1 MKRIIIVKL
10 IFILII
16 FLFISIPAFAQGP
29 PIWRQE
35 RFIELR
41 GSWYNIGKQVSQYF
55 PEDIYGGAALFSQA
69 MGIPADEAREY
80 YNQVESMIPADIKE
94 ELTGM
99 AEGLADYYSFTP
111 DYAWGLILVWNFGFD
126 IFTKHQLE
134 PVDQAG
140 ACTAFCF
147 NSEAGMFLGHNTD
160 NYPSAKYP
168 TAEDYGVVY
177 NFIPANGD
185 QSFLH
190 FFAPGFAGVVLAI
203 NESGIG
209 VTFNVGRP
217 NKDYTFGL
225 PVTYMIRK
233 AMAKSRTLD
242 EAVGYFQDF
251 QEQGGHYA
259 HQGANIL
266 IADFKNKSM
275 ARLQIT
281 SGDMKIT
288 YGQELKPGV
297 TYVACTNHF
306 DDDFSPLSETDKQS
320 ASNISSMSRYQKLME
335 LLQQQ
340 TTYDL
345 NACWAILTDHSN
357 GLDGLP
363 DNNTICRK
371 TPFTATTITNIFT
384 ADKAYY
390 TLGVPCDYLPYYGD
404 YQTIDIKNIIKPAI
418 AGTVRG
424 MFLLPVAK
432 AKVTLEGVSVDG
444 IKHTICTR
452 WNGKFAFNNLPAGD
466 YNITIATQDK
476 SDPTKFITRGIKKVA
491 YDGVRKVRVP
501 YFINSTK

>member
-1 MKRIIIVKL
+1 MKKAFFAKAIYA
-10 IFILII
+10 FTI
-16 FLFISIPAFAQGP
+16 FLFITFPAFAQTP
-29 PIWRQE
+29 PAWRQD
-35 RFIELR
+35 RVIELR
-41 GSWYNIGKQVSQYF
+41 GSWYHIGKQISHYF
-55 PEDIYGGAALFSQA
+55 PEDVYGGATLFSEA
-69 MGIPADEAREY
+69 MGISADEAREY
-80 YNQVESMIPADIKE
+80 YNQVESMIPADIIE
-94 ELTGM
+94 ELVGM

-111 DYAWGLILVWNFGFD
+111 DYAWDLILIWNFGFD
-126 IFTKHQLE
+126 IFTKHNLE
-134 PVDQAG
+134 PLDQAG

-177 NFIPANGD
+177 NFIPATGE
-185 QSFLH
+185 QRFLH

-251 QEQGGHYA
+251 QEQGGRYA

-266 IADFKNKSM
+266 IADFANKTM

-288 YGQELKPGV
+288 YGQQLKPGV

-320 ASNISSMSRYQKLME
+320 ASNISSLSRYQRLME

-345 NACWAILTDHSN
+345 NACWSILTDHSN
-357 GLDGLP
+357 GLNGLP

-371 TPFTATTITNIFT
+371 QPFTATTITNIFT

-390 TLGVPCDYLPYYGD
+390 TLGVPCDYLPYYGEP
-404 YQTIDIKNIIKPAI
+404 QEIDLKRIIRPSI
-418 AGTVRG
+418 IGVVRG
-424 MFLLPVAK
+424 LFFLPVAK
-432 AKVTLEGVSVDG
+432 AKVILEGISVDG

-452 WNGKFAFNNLPAGD
+452 WNGRFAFNNLPAGN

-476 SDPTKFITRGIKKVA
+476 SDPTKFITRFSRQIN
-491 YDGVRKVRVP
+491 YDGVHKKRVP
-501 YFINSTK
+501 CFLWDK

>member
-1 MKRIIIVKL
+1 MKKDFFAKAIYAFTIC
-10 IFILII
+10 
-16 FLFISIPAFAQGP
+16 LFIAIPAFAQSP
-29 PIWRQE
+29 PAWRQD
-35 RFIELR
+35 RVIELR
-41 GSWYNIGKQVSQYF
+41 GSWYNIGRQISQYF
-55 PEDIYGGAALFSQA
+55 PEDAYSGSLLFSEA

-80 YNQVESMIPADIKE
+80 YNQVESMIPEDIKD

-99 AEGLADYYSFTP
+99 AEGLADYYNFTP

-126 IFTKHQLE
+126 ILTKHQLE
-134 PVDQAG
+134 PADQAG

-160 NYPSAKYP
+160 NYPSSKYP
-168 TAEDYGVVY
+168 DVEDYGVVY
-177 NFIPANGD
+177 NFVPANGD

-190 FFAPGFAGVVLAI
+190 FFSPGFAGVVLAI

-209 VTFNVGRP
+209 VTYNVGRP

-225 PVTYMIRK
+225 PVNFMIRK
-233 AMAKSRTLD
+233 AVAKSRTLD

-251 QEQGGHYA
+251 QEQGGRFA
-259 HQGANIL
+259 HQGANVV
-266 IADFKNKSM
+266 IADFASKSM

-288 YGQELKPGV
+288 YGQVLKPGV

-306 DDDFSPLSETDKQS
+306 EDDFSPLSETDKQS
-320 ASNISSMSRYQKLME
+320 ASNISSMSRYQRLLE

-345 NACWAILTDHSN
+345 NACWAILTDH
-357 GLDGLP
+357 GDGLP

-424 MFLLPVAK
+424 MFFLPIAK

-444 IKHTICTR
+444 IKHTVCTR
-452 WNGKFAFNNLPAGD
+452 WNGKFAFNNLPAGT

-476 SDPTKFITRGIKKVA
+476 SDHTKFITRSSKQVT
-491 YDGVRKVRVP
+491 YDGAHKVRVP
-501 YFINSTK
+501 CFINSTK

>member
-1 MKRIIIVKL
+1 MKRKIFGKALFVFIIYL
-10 IFILII
+10 L
-16 FLFISIPAFAQGP
+16 ISISAFAQGP

-35 RFIELR
+35 RVIELK
-41 GSWYNIGKQVSQYF
+41 GSWHNIGRQVSQYF
-55 PEDIYGGAALFSQA
+55 PEDVYGGAVLFSQA

-99 AEGLADYYSFTP
+99 AEGLADYYNFTP
-111 DYAWGLILVWNFGFD
+111 DYAWDLILIWNFGFD
-126 IFTKHQLE
+126 IFTKQQLE
-134 PVDQAG
+134 PLDQAG
-140 ACTAFCF
+140 ACTAFCL

-177 NFIPANGD
+177 NFVPANGD

-225 PVTYMIRK
+225 PVTFMIRE
-233 AMAKSRTLD
+233 AVAKSRTLD
-242 EAVGYFQDF
+242 EAIEYFQDF

-259 HQGANIL
+259 HQGANI
-266 IADFKNKSM
+266 IITDFKSKSM

-281 SGDMKIT
+281 SGDMRVT
-288 YGQELKPGV
+288 YGQQLKPGV

-306 DDDFSPLSETDKQS
+306 DDDFSPLSEAAKLD
-320 ASNISSMSRYQKLME
+320 ASNVSSISRYQRLME

-345 NACWAILTDHSN
+345 NACWTILTDH
-357 GLDGLP
+357 GDTTP
-363 DNNTICRK
+363 NNKTICRK
-371 TPFTATTITNIFT
+371 TPYTATTITNIFT
-384 ADKAYY
+384 SDKAYY
-390 TLGVPCDYLPYYGD
+390 TLGVPCEYLPYYGEP
-404 YQTIDIKNIIKPAI
+404 QTVDLKQIIKPAI
-418 AGTVRG
+418 SGAVKGL
-424 MFLLPVAK
+424 FFLPVAK
-432 AKVTLEGVSVDG
+432 AKITIEGVSVDG
-444 IKHTICTR
+444 IKHSMCTR
-452 WNGKFAFNNLPAGD
+452 WNGKFAFNNLPAGT

-476 SDPTKFITRGIKKVA
+476 SDPTKFITRDSKEVT
-491 YDGVRKVRVP
+491 YDGVHKVRVP
-501 YFINSTK
+501 CFIGSTK

>member
-1 MKRIIIVKL
+1 MKRKIFGKALFVFIIYL
-10 IFILII
+10 L
-16 FLFISIPAFAQGP
+16 ISISAFAQGP

-35 RFIELR
+35 RVIELK
-41 GSWYNIGKQVSQYF
+41 GSWHNIGRQVSQYF
-55 PEDIYGGAALFSQA
+55 PEDVYGGAVLFSQA

-99 AEGLADYYSFTP
+99 AEGLADYYNFTP
-111 DYAWGLILVWNFGFD
+111 DYAWDLILIWNFGFD
-126 IFTKHQLE
+126 IFTKQQLE
-134 PVDQAG
+134 PLDQAG
-140 ACTAFCF
+140 ACTAFCL

-177 NFIPANGD
+177 NFVPANGD

-225 PVTYMIRK
+225 PVTFMIRE
-233 AMAKSRTLD
+233 AVAKSRTLD
-242 EAVGYFQDF
+242 EAIEYFQDF

-259 HQGANIL
+259 HQGANI
-266 IADFKNKSM
+266 IITDFKSKSM

-281 SGDMKIT
+281 SGDMRVT
-288 YGQELKPGV
+288 YGQQLKPGV

-306 DDDFSPLSETDKQS
+306 DDDFSPLSEAAKLD
-320 ASNISSMSRYQKLME
+320 ASNVSSISRYQRLME

-345 NACWAILTDHSN
+345 NACWTILTDH
-357 GLDGLP
+357 GDTTP
-363 DNNTICRK
+363 NNKTICRK
-371 TPFTATTITNIFT
+371 TPYTATTITNIFT
-384 ADKAYY
+384 SDKAYY
-390 TLGVPCDYLPYYGD
+390 TLGVPCEYLPYYGEP
-404 YQTIDIKNIIKPAI
+404 QTVDLKQIIKPAI
-418 AGTVRG
+418 AGAVKG
-424 MFLLPVAK
+424 LFFLPVAK
-432 AKVTLEGVSVDG
+432 AKITIEGVSVDG
-444 IKHTICTR
+444 IKHSMCTR
-452 WNGKFAFNNLPAGD
+452 WNGKFAFNNLPAGT

-476 SDPTKFITRGIKKVA
+476 SDPTKFITRDSKEVT
-491 YDGVRKVRVP
+491 YDGVHKVRVP
-501 YFINSTK
+501 CFIGSTK